1 MCAAPQAPRARPV
14 AAHMKVMRKVTRR
27 TFPDGTMVIEVITT
41 DTEMSAV
48 DLAVERALEPP
59 TA

>member
-1 MCAAPQAPRARPV
+1 
-14 AAHMKVMRKVTRR
+14 MRKVTRR

-59 TA
+59 AA